1 MWYTAA
7 DPRAPRRPHHGGQ
20 RTARPAIRSGRRD
33 LSPPPWQPRFAPKT
47 FRRSTRLFRLPTR
60 LFGLTPLL
68 RAVHQCLTT
77 EGAETPVR
85 AARKEAC
92 ERIRFAQSGHTSPTF
107 NGRQMICGR
116 DIDEWHEVPLFVIIH
131 PCPAKR
137 VSAPSVVNGAGC
149 SRQLIIRDS
158 RLPPAADPFVLSSR
172 SS

>member
-1 MWYTAA
+1 MQFVVSWVDVVFCSA
-7 DPRAPRRPHHGGQ
+7 DPRAPRRPLHGGQ

-107 NGRQMICGR
+107 NRRQMTCGR
-116 DIDEWHEVPLFVIIH
+116 DVDEWYEVPPFAIIL
-131 PCPAKR
+131 PCPAKAGF
-137 VSAPSVVNGAGC
+137 SAFRGRWGGGS
-149 SRQLIIRDS
+149 L
-158 RLPPAADPFVLSSR
+158 
-172 SS
+172 